1 MSLQP
6 LENPLCANFNWQHT
20 LSPVNILVIYSLI
33 YLMVLWLD
41 EFLLTPFRQD
51 FYGPSMRCYISL
63 SWKQFEFNTFS
74 LLNFCSCM
82 FALFIREVYGSKKI
96 SFFFLILVWF
106 SWLCGRRVIYPFY
119 SAGIL
124 MVIFLLSL
132 FFLPWSSSA
141 HSSTPKN
148 RQQIKVN
155 RVINSF
161 WLKYCSVLC
170 LSHGHHSYLCGC
182 YRRF

>member
-1 MSLQP
+1 MLINFDFHRQRKPTLMSLQP

-82 FALFIREVYGSKKI
+82 FALFIREVYGSKKFL
-96 SFFFLILVWF
+96 FFFWF
-106 SWLCGRRVIYPFY
+106 WYDFLGSVAEELYIPF
-119 SAGIL
+119 IRL
-124 MVIFLLSL
+124 EF
-132 FFLPWSSSA
+132 
-141 HSSTPKN
+141 
-148 RQQIKVN
+148 
-155 RVINSF
+155 
-161 WLKYCSVLC
+161 
-170 LSHGHHSYLCGC
+170 
-182 YRRF
+182 

>member
-124 MVIFLLSL
+124 IVIFLLFL
-132 FFLPWSSSA
+132 FFNMTFISSFFNPQKP
-141 HSSTPKN
+141 STN
-148 RQQIKVN
+148 QGQQSYKFLLAEIL
-155 RVINSF
+155 F
-161 WLKYCSVLC
+161 CSVLKPWAPF
-170 LSHGHHSYLCGC
+170 LSLWVL
-182 YRRF
+182 